1 MKMAAHKHIEQKNT
15 LLCLWKKETV
25 KYLAVI
31 FALVFLVFQSSS
43 LVHSHEEDLNKH
55 PDCTF
60 CLNIGAGED
69 LLPSAAIV
77 SVAFKTAF
85 LLQYLDPDLV
95 TIAVNRPRAR
105 SPPVSTII

>member
-1 MKMAAHKHIEQKNT
+1 MEMAVHKHIEQKNT

-60 CLNIGAGED
+60 CLNIGAGDD
-69 LLPSAAIV
+69 LLPSTAIIPV
-77 SVAFKTAF
+77 VIKTDF
-85 LLQYLDPDLV
+85 ILQYLNPDLV
-95 TIAVNRPRAR
+95 TIAINRPRAR